1 MYYNPT
7 TNTKLT
13 REELCNKY
21 YCSIP
26 KNIKHY
32 NGWYKVHKQ
41 NSPSINAFQ
50 VAIEKPVEK
59 IGDEYVISYDVVY
72 KPFDVVKNI
81 RLQEVK
87 RKFDSITEH
96 AHVMS
101 SCGFMIDANEKA
113 NRDIEGLIKVAK
125 SDGSETELFRDY
137 NNEYHSVTL
146 EQLETM
152 QIEVIKNGQN
162 IYQQKW
168 LFEHQL
174 EICTTVEELVAV
186 NIEYENMNF
195 LSVE

>member
-7 TNTKLT
+7 TDTKLT

-21 YCSIP
+21 NCSIP
-26 KNIKHY
+26 KSNEHY
-32 NGWYKVHKQ
+32 NGWYRLQKG
-41 NSPSINAFQ
+41 SRPTPNAFQ
-50 VAIEKPVEK
+50 NVVENK
-59 IGDEYVISYDVVY
+59 VEMIDDKYVITYDLEY
-72 KPFDVVKNI
+72 KPFDEVKNL
-81 RLQEVK
+81 RLQEIE
-87 RKFDSITEH
+87 RKFDSISDH

-113 NRDIEGLIKVAK
+113 HRDIEGLIKINKAE
-125 SDGSETELFRDY
+125 GAETELFRDY

-162 IYQQKW
+162 IYKQKW
-168 LFEHQL
+168 FFEHQL

-195 LSVE
+195 LTE